1 MRLRSLSL
9 AAFASLV
16 AACSLISGAS
26 DLEIADGLDADL
38 PTGEDGRAPT
48 ADAAPR
54 TDGTAPPVDG
64 GADGPRDSGNT
75 DAAPDASEICKDDAA
90 LVMRVRFDEAGG
102 MVVDDCVGGIRGTLS
117 GDAQLGLGRRGNA
130 VSMSAGWVDFGA
142 PPALRLT
149 GALTVAAWVRPT
161 TLPSVGGAVDY
172 IFGRRPAAPGAGYRI
187 ALDADGV
194 SFLVSSAPVAA
205 QTVTAKGGGVPV
217 LNQWVH
223 VAGVF
228 TPSQSVRVYVG
239 GALADQAAATNV
251 ATAGSQDI
259 TSRVGARGDANNTTF
274 LRGAV
279 DDLRLYARALSTQE
293 IAALAGM

>member
-26 DLEIADGLDADL
+26 DLEITDGLEGGPA
-38 PTGEDGRAPT
+38 PGEDGSTPT
-48 ADAAPR
+48 DGGPR
-54 TDGTAPPVDG
+54 PDGTAPPVDG
-64 GADGPRDSGNT
+64 GADGPRPDGGPV
-75 DAAPDASEICKDDAA
+75 DAGPDAGEICKDDAA
-90 LVMRVRFDEAGG
+90 LVLRVRFDEAGG
-102 MVVDDCVGGIRGTLS
+102 MVVDDCVAGIRGTFG
-117 GDAQLGLGRRGNA
+117 GDAQLVPGRRGNA
-130 VSMSAGWVDFGA
+130 ISMSAGWVDFGA
-142 PPALRLT
+142 PAALRLT

-217 LNQWVH
+217 LNQWLH

-228 TPSQSVRVYVG
+228 TPSQTVRVYVG

-279 DDLRLYARALSTQE
+279 DDLRLYSRALSTQE